1 MEKQTNLEL
10 VVSTEELKGL
20 CIARAAAHSRRAKV
34 FEKRI
39 ERFATLA
46 RESAGVSVKAV
57 AESADALL
65 DMPDAP
71 EMQLSNAS
79 IDNVRHDIMNLQE
92 HKRLHESAANWLR
105 FVSEHLPDM
114 PKMTFVAGS
123 GIEFIAYLT
132 DVSHANAMPPHGMW
146 ERGIRGVQ

>member
-1 MEKQTNLEL
+1 MEERVNLALEIK
-10 VVSTEELKGL
+10 TEELKGL
-20 CIARAAAHSRRAKV
+20 CVARAAAHSRRAKV

-39 ERFATLA
+39 ERFAALA
-46 RESAGVSVKAV
+46 RESSTVTVKAV
-57 AESADALL
+57 AESADDLL

-114 PKMTFVAGS
+114 PWMTFTAGS

-132 DVSHANAMPPHGMW
+132 DVSNANAMPPHGMW
-146 ERGIRGVQ
+146 ERRIRGVQ